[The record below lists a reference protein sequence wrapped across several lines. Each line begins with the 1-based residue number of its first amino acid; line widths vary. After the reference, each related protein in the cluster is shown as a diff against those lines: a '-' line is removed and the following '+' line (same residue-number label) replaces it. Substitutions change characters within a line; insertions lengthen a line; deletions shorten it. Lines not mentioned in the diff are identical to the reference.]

1 MPFALYNTNDEVDTL
16 AESMD
21 TPTVEKPAES
31 AQPAPAGKPSA
42 LPEDEILSILFD
54 PKFRRLECCAML
66 EFILS
71 AKI

>member
-1 MPFALYNTNDEVDTL
+1 MTDQRGSENDAAARCQKMPFALYNTNDEVDTL

-42 LPEDEILSILFD
+42 AGGRDPLDSI
-54 PKFRRLECCAML
+54 
-66 EFILS
+66 
-71 AKI
+71 